1 MRRVCTFRC
10 RNGTRQARRTKIEK
24 ATFRA
29 NLNFALHVRRLCR
42 HVPHHAHNTAQ
53 DAPCQVHGGDPCYYA
68 ATACGSYRSR
78 KNIFEYINEFDFV
91 GLIFLSGKI
100 PDFTPNHRC
109 FCCHAPF
116 FGTFSASI
124 VGICKLF
131 SPETAKKAFSILIFC
146 GIMIFV

>member
-42 HVPHHAHNTAQ
+42 HVPHHANNTSQ
-53 DAPCQVHGGDPCYYA
+53 DAPRQVHGGNSRYYA
-68 ATACGSYRSR
+68 APACGSHRSI
-78 KNIFEYINEFDFV
+78 KNIYEYINEFDFV

-100 PDFTPNHRC
+100 PNFTPNHRC

-116 FGTFSASI
+116 FAASFSPS

-146 GIMIFV
+146 GIMISV